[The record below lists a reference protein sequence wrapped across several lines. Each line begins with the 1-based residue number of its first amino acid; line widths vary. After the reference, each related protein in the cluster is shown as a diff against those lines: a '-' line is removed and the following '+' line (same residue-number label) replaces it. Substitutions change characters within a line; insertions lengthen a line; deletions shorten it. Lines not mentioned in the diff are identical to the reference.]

1 MRGIR
6 LKSEQNYQWDAFG
19 NPQSN
24 PTNGKNVND
33 ENNDIIVKHDQL
45 QHFSGNDYR
54 FDDCGNQI
62 SCLGKDNKQQ
72 RIYNGLNQ
80 LTHLNINGQLTH
92 YEYDALGRRS
102 AKITEK
108 GRTDFIWDN
117 NQLLGEHISK
127 VSSLG
132 IFISLTRFLSQ

>member
-1 MRGIR
+1 MKTVLIR
-6 LKSEQNYQWDAFG
+6 LRLPDQRLQKVQETNKAASEQNYQWDAFG

-24 PTNGKNVND
+24 PKNGNTVNND
-33 ENNDIIVKHDQL
+33 NNDIVVKHDQL

-80 LTHLNINGQLTH
+80 LTQLNINGQLTH
-92 YEYDALGRRS
+92 YEYDALG
-102 AKITEK
+102 
-108 GRTDFIWDN
+108 
-117 NQLLGEHISK
+117 
-127 VSSLG
+127 
-132 IFISLTRFLSQ
+132 